1 MSLDTIVVVG
11 ASLAGLRAVE
21 TLRGE
26 GYDGRLVLIGAE
38 AHLPYDRPPL
48 SKELLRGEWGEER
61 LALRRRD
68 YAELELDLR
77 LGRRATALDAKA
89 RQVALDDGTRV
100 GWDGLLIATGAAPR
114 PLPGAKPLEGVHLLR
129 TLDDALALR
138 ADLEATPGR
147 VVVVGAGFI
156 GSEVAAAC
164 RQRGLEVTLVEPLP
178 APMERGLGREMGGLM
193 ADVHRDRGVDLR
205 LETGVDGL
213 HGAARVE
220 AVQLSDGTRLDA
232 DVVVVGIGV
241 TPVTDWL
248 ESSGLELDDGV
259 VCDATCAT
267 GIPGIVAA
275 GDVARWHHPVYGR
288 AIRIEHWTNAVEQGV
303 AAAKRLLGSAAP
315 FAAIPLFWSDQYDCK
330 IQLAGLPELDGA
342 SRVVHGSLEA
352 RKFVRLYEKGG
363 RLHAA
368 LGFNQARRM
377 VGYRRMIAEGASF
390 NDALAQASASG

>member
-89 RQVALDDGTRV
+89 RQVALDDGTQV

-156 GSEVAAAC
+156 GAEVAASC

-193 ADVHRDRGVDLR
+193 ADVHRDHGVDVR
-205 LETGVDGL
+205 LETGVDALEG
-213 HGAARVE
+213 GARVE
-220 AVQLSDGTRLDA
+220 GVKLSDGTLLDA

-241 TPVTDWL
+241 TPVTGWL
-248 ESSGLELDDGV
+248 ESSGLDLDDGV

-267 GIPGIVAA
+267 RIPGVVAA

-288 AIRIEHWTNAVEQGV
+288 ALRMEHWTHAVEQGV
-303 AAAKRLLGSAAP
+303 AAAKRLLGSAEP
-315 FAAIPLFWSDQYDCK
+315 FAAIPLFWSDQYDLK
-330 IQLAGLPELDGA
+330 IQLAGLPEFDGE

-368 LGFNQARRM
+368 LGFNQARRLI
-377 VGYRRMIAEGASF
+377 GYRRMIAEGASWD
-390 NDALAQASASG
+390 DALAQAST

>member
-21 TLRGE
+21 TLRGD

-156 GSEVAAAC
+156 GSEVAASC

-193 ADVHRDRGVDLR
+193 ADVHRDQGVDLR

-213 HGAARVE
+213 HGGARVE
-220 AVQLSDGTRLDA
+220 GVQLSDGTRLDA

-363 RLHAA
+363 RLYAA

-390 NDALAQASASG
+390 EDALAQASASG